1 MTVAQIYALMN
12 TVTTEILGS
21 SDIVNEDLSN
31 VVDVGTQIL
40 GATSVDNYVK
50 TLSDH
55 IGKVIF
61 VNRPY
66 MGSAPSV
73 MKDGWEYGSILEKIS
88 YTMPQATENES
99 WNLTNGQSYD
109 VNVFYKPVVSA
120 KFFNNRITFEI
131 PMSFTEMQ
139 VKSSFSNAVQL
150 NAFISGIYSVI
161 EKAMTV
167 KLDALI
173 MRTINNFTAATIYD
187 ATKGTAHAGNISTVR
202 SINLLKLFN
211 DSQPT
216 GTTAV
221 KASDCL
227 IHPEFLRFCAIHLG
241 LTIDHISKISTLFN
255 MGKQER
261 FTPSDMLHII
271 MLSDFDRAVSVYL
284 QSDTFHKDLV
294 SLPNH
299 ETVPYWQGS
308 GETYSFDS
316 VSTIHVNTSAG
327 EVSQSGILAV
337 MFDNDALAVTNM
349 NRRNTSNYNAK
360 AEFINQWF
368 KVDAQYYNDYN
379 ENFVVFYVADAVA

>member
-1 MTVAQIYALMN
+1 MTVAQIYTLMN

-202 SINLLKLFN
+202 TINLLKLFN
-211 DSQPT
+211 DSRPT